1 MTIADQLTCLP
12 VNAGPARLEA
22 FDNWMQ
28 GRTLYGGASALI
40 AYSAAASLADD
51 LPPLRSGQ
59 VTFVGPPTPDIAI
72 HADIVR
78 RGRSVAQIRA
88 DLICDDK
95 PVLSSLWLFGE
106 GREANASY
114 PPDEAPGGI
123 GQPGEAETVMSQNGP
138 SFIRHN
144 FELRRA
150 QDTSGPGAP
159 VVRRWA
165 RLKGDSG
172 LTPVEELV
180 LMGDVLPP
188 GSMRQMQRQG
198 PISSI
203 NWHLNMLGSDI
214 ATTDGWWLAETRG
227 EWAGEG
233 YSSERLA
240 LWNRDGRQV
249 ISGLQSVAIFG

>member
-1 MTIADQLTCLP
+1 MTIAEQLTRLP
-12 VNAGPARLEA
+12 VNAGPNRLEA
-22 FDNWMQ
+22 FDNWTQ

-40 AYSAAASLADD
+40 AFSAAASLADD

-59 VTFVGPPTPDIAI
+59 VTFVGPPSPDIAI
-72 HADIVR
+72 RAEIVR

-88 DLICDDK
+88 DLVCDDK

-106 GREANASY
+106 GRDENAAY
-114 PPDEAPGGI
+114 PPAEAPGGI
-123 GQPGEAETVMSQNGP
+123 GEPGEAETVMSDKGP
-138 SFIRHN
+138 AFIRHN
-144 FELRRA
+144 FEIRRA

-165 RLKGDSG
+165 RLNGESG
-172 LTPVEELV
+172 LDPVQELV

-188 GSMRQMQRQG
+188 GSMRQMKRQG
-198 PISSI
+198 PLSSI
-203 NWHLNMLGSDI
+203 NWHINLLGTDI

-233 YSSERLA
+233 YSSERMS
-240 LWNRDGRQV
+240 LWNSEGRQV
-249 ISGLQSVAIFG
+249 VSGLQSVAIFG